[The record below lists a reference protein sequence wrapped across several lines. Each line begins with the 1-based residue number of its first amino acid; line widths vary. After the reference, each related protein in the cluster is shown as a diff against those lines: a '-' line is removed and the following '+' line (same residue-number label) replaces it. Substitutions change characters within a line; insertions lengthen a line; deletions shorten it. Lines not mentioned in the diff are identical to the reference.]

1 MISKNRFLLSA
12 GVCGWL
18 VAGLLSSALASPPS
32 APRPQ
37 SESASAATGA
47 VTGQILFEGT
57 RPKPRRILMNADPV
71 CVSLH
76 HGPVYYQDGQVNA
89 DGTLPNVFVYI
100 QSGLGNRHFQPPSTP
115 VVLDQQGCMYVPHVL
130 GIMVG
135 QPLKVVSHDPT
146 THNIHIMSKLNRPW
160 NQSQPPGAPPFI
172 KRFTRPEIMI
182 PVQCNE
188 HPWMHAYIGVTS
200 NPFYAVTG
208 ATGRYTLRGLP
219 PGHYTVAAW
228 TATFG
233 TQKQEVTLR
242 PGQTVTLNF
251 TFR

>member
-1 MISKNRFLLSA
+1 MISKNQFLLSA
-12 GVCGWL
+12 SVCGWL

-37 SESASAATGA
+37 SESALAATGA
-47 VTGQILFEGT
+47 VTGQILFKGT

-89 DGTLPNVFVYI
+89 NGTLPNVFVYI
-100 QSGLGNRHFQPPSTP
+100 QLGLGNRHFQPPSTP

-208 ATGRYTLRGLP
+208 ATGRYTLHGLP

-233 TQKQEVTLR
+233 TQREEVTLR
-242 PGQTVTLNF
+242 AGQTVTLNF